1 MVPNSCATHAL
12 LSVLLNCPNIHL
24 GNTLSR
30 LKAHTTGMNPEN
42 KVSYFLSSLIII
54 LIF

>member
-30 LKAHTTGMNPEN
+30 LKTHTIGMNPEN
-42 KVSYFLSSLIII
+42 KVYLSI
-54 LIF
+54 